1 MALRIRLGLLGANGT
16 MDPMAPQLIR
26 VINSLTLLMSI
37 NYYILLMLN
46 PRISSA
52 LIFSHPAVPEK
63 TSREKCPLTYPSIS
77 KI

>member
-37 NYYILLMLN
+37 NYYILTNAKSSDFFGTNLFPSGSPGEN
-46 PRISSA
+46 VPREMSA
-52 LIFSHPAVPEK
+52 NIPFH
-63 TSREKCPLTYPSIS
+63 
-77 KI
+77 